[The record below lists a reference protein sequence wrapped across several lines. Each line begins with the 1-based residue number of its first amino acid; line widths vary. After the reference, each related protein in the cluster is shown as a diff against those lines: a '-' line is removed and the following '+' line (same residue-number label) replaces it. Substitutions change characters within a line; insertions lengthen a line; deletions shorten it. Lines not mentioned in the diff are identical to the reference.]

1 MPIAR
6 YWVVKTGG
14 NEVTEEMVSVW
25 KEHFLG
31 YAMENGCL
39 RGALVSDAERIVAG
53 TIWPDMETMNAVIEG
68 EHYSKILEP
77 PIEVPYLARPRAQPQ
92 PDISIEMSGCENT
105 VHREKYVYWQVV

>member
-14 NEVTEEMVSVW
+14 NEVTQEMVSVW

-53 TIWPDMETMNAVIEG
+53 TIWPDMETMNVVIEG
-68 EHYSKILEP
+68 EHYSQLGEAVGASWGAGRITL
-77 PIEVPYLARPRAQPQ
+77 
-92 PDISIEMSGCENT
+92 PDAMELG
-105 VHREKYVYWQVV
+105 

>member
-14 NEVTEEMVSVW
+14 NEVTEDMVNVW

-68 EHYSKILEP
+68 EHYSKIGEAVGASWGAGGINLP
-77 PIEVPYLARPRAQPQ
+77 DDIELVCNGEVLAMMVPGGL
-92 PDISIEMSGCENT
+92 
-105 VHREKYVYWQVV
+105 